1 MLYSQ
6 VLATVRS
13 HDGGWTAEVPESW
26 AQGRTIFGGLQAAL
40 AVRAMRDLVPQTVP
54 LRVLQA
60 SFIAPIAPGPVRIE
74 ASVLRRGKSVA
85 QVEARIL
92 DQQQTACLVFAVF
105 GEARPSVLDIRPP
118 RHGLPPAEA
127 ATPFVYVEGVAPA
140 FTQHVAM
147 RWLGGVN
154 IFRGAKEP
162 RTGIYV
168 GFRDDPYAGP
178 GALGET
184 QIIGYADIVP
194 TPGLSLLKQPTMA
207 SSLSRSVR
215 ALNASSTVSTGNMP
229 IVNRSRACDS
239 VWRPI
244 SRRTRA
250 YMRQATSAAAP
261 MVRNIDGWTAAAMLY
276 PEFRFSIL
284 ESLYRGA

>member
-1 MLYSQ
+1 
-6 VLATVRS
+6 VT
-13 HDGGWTAEVPESW
+13 
-26 AQGRTIFGGLQAAL
+26 
-40 AVRAMRDLVPQTVP
+40 
-54 LRVLQA
+54 
-60 SFIAPIAPGPVRIE
+60 
-74 ASVLRRGKSVA
+74 

-178 GALGET
+178 GALAGTIELT
-184 QIIGYADIVP
+184 SGGPAGASTTLPVLAYQEAFKFGDIGYGTAVASVLIVV
-194 TPGLSLLKQPTMA
+194 GMVFGVVYVRLLRETKQ
-207 SSLSRSVR
+207 
-215 ALNASSTVSTGNMP
+215 
-229 IVNRSRACDS
+229 
-239 VWRPI
+239 
-244 SRRTRA
+244 
-250 YMRQATSAAAP
+250 
-261 MVRNIDGWTAAAMLY
+261 
-276 PEFRFSIL
+276 
-284 ESLYRGA
+284 